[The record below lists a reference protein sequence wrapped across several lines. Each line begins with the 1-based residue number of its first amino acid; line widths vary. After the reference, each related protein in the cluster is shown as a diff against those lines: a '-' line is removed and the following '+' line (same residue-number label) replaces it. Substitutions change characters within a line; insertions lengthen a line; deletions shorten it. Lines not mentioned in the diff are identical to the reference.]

1 MYRALNGSLKEVFFL
16 DSFRQLFEDFGY
28 WPLYTRG
35 WLLNKC
41 IILESIVVIM
51 LWHVWCTLMIPYIPS
66 HPVWYSFAV
75 IFHLDSPQPQF
86 PSCTTNNI
94 LFLSFIS
101 ICHLHC
107 WNLPEMGTW
116 WMILQTFD
124 IHFIKGS
131 VYWNPFKNNYWVT
144 SRFGPNLRKKTY
156 WII

>member
-16 DSFRQLFEDFGY
+16 DSFRQLFEDSDY

-101 ICHLHC
+101 MPSTLLKSPWDGHMVDDSTNI
-107 WNLPEMGTW
+107 WYP
-116 WMILQTFD
+116 F
-124 IHFIKGS
+124 KGS